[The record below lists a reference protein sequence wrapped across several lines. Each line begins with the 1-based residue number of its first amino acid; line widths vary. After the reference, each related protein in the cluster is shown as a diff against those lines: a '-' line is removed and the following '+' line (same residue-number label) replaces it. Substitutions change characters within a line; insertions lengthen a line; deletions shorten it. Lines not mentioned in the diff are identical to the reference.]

1 MYVLSSESPTPSAIP
16 GIDHATL
23 AGNADGLR
31 KLSIWKQSVA
41 PGSATPPHRHDC
53 EEVVLCNAGSGELH
67 IAGRVER
74 FGADMT
80 VVIPAN
86 ADHQIISVG
95 DVPLEFTAVF
105 SMSPVEAHFPSG
117 EMIELPWRS

>member
-1 MYVLSSESPTPSAIP
+1 MTVFPTQSLAPSGIP
-16 GIDHATL
+16 GIDHVTL

-53 EEVVLCNAGSGELH
+53 EEVVLCSGGIGELH
-67 IAGRVER
+67 IGGNVER

-86 ADHQIISVG
+86 ADHQIFSVG
-95 DVPLEFTAVF
+95 DAPLEITAVF
-105 SMSPVEAHFPSG
+105 SMSPVQAHFPSG
-117 EMIELPWRS
+117 EAIDLPWRS